1 MKHIMKRT
9 CAWILAALLVMPLL
23 QSCKSDEDDFIQDFP
38 SECTLKVGE
47 SCLIVDIAEDAL
59 VVPAVMANFKWQSDD
74 ENVAIVKNASIQ
86 GVGIGETEI
95 RIYNSDASEVLA
107 VVQVKVLP
115 TASVTMKAGE
125 TRVITDILSE
135 EIVED
140 IGRNIVSSSSDISVT
155 DTYQKYWDSPLVI
168 SAESPGK
175 AYITFKSY
183 YNLTLKYVVE
193 VIVEKSTDEVY
204 FPMPCLEY
212 GALLEDVKEQM
223 SAYQLEYEGTEKLG
237 YNSYMALRYKPFGAS
252 ASVTYYFDQS
262 YGGYNRPNIYKLE
275 TVVIDT
281 GRESEDAFRYMMS
294 NYHHNTKYPWPAGM
308 YFNLPDSRWKITSVG
323 NEWNKVR
330 FLYGY

>member
-1 MKHIMKRT
+1 MKHIMTRA
-9 CAWILAALLVMPLL
+9 CAWILAALLVAPLL
-23 QSCKSDEDDFIQDFP
+23 QSCKSDEEDFIKDFP
-38 SECTLKVGE
+38 SECTLKLGE

-125 TRVITDILSE
+125 TRLITDILSK
-135 EIVED
+135 EIVD
-140 IGRNIVSSSSDISVT
+140 DLGRNIVSSSSDIKVA
-155 DTYQKYWDSPLVI
+155 DTYHKYWDTSLVI

-175 AYITFKSY
+175 AYIKFVSY
-183 YNLTLKYVVE
+183 YNVNLKYVVE

-204 FPMPCLEY
+204 FPMPCLEF
-212 GALLEDVKEQM
+212 GALLKNVKEQM
-223 SAYQLEYEGTEKLG
+223 SDYQLEYEGDERLG
-237 YNSYMALRYKPFGAS
+237 SYSYRALRYKPFGAS
-252 ASVTYYFDQS
+252 SSVTYYFEK
-262 YGGYNRPNIYKLE
+262 RPNFGNQAIYALQ

-294 NYHHNTKYPWPAGM
+294 NYNHNIRYPWPASM
-308 YFNLPDSRWKITSVG
+308 YFNLPDSRWKITSVD
-323 NEWNKVR
+323 NEWNKIR